1 MSDFNLI
8 ILITI
13 GTLISFLWVFQ
24 KELRISFWNWR
35 LRVHKRALNK
45 MIRKLEGYEEKRN

>member
-1 MSDFNLI
+1 MSGFDFI

-45 MIRKLEGYEEKRN
+45 MIRKLEGYEENRN